1 MSVCCAATE
10 SGASAFARTRPAHL
24 FNYPP
29 TLTPFTMSVSSSGVK
44 RHAQDD
50 LDHAQRLAKRF
61 ELLELAKRP
70 IAKPAHRL
78 DNGRVQHALNPSTTA
93 IQPPSTTTP
102 HESNDLDHM
111 ELEDTK
117 HRVYV
122 HDLDKEL
129 EELED
134 DPPSDS
140 EHPIFLA
147 DIEKHLMKL
156 PKHVLQDDSTRKTL
170 EDMQLVLYGVPT
182 SLTVPEEKDSVRRA
196 IIESRQRARASQAL
210 AAPNAQTAFADIMA
224 RNGTFIP
231 TIDHEEDADEMDIG

>member
-1 MSVCCAATE
+1 
-10 SGASAFARTRPAHL
+10 
-24 FNYPP
+24 
-29 TLTPFTMSVSSSGVK
+29 MSVSASGVK

-78 DNGRVQHALNPSTTA
+78 ENGRVQHALNPSTVT
-93 IQPPSTTTP
+93 QTSSTTTP
-102 HESNDLDHM
+102 YKSNELDHM

-129 EELED
+129 EEFED

-170 EDMQLVLYGVPT
+170 EDMQLVLYGAPV

-196 IIESRQRARASQAL
+196 IIEARQRARTSQAL
-210 AAPNAQTAFADIMA
+210 AAPDAHTAFADIMA
-224 RNGTFIP
+224 RNGTFVP